1 MPTLEYDIPV
11 VGEAAVRKLIDVSQ
25 VPKPSTSVV
34 ELLERLLEK
43 ARAGE
48 IRAVAAAWEYPNG
61 AMGHEAAFSEWA
73 NRYTMIGKLQV
84 MATHITLNE
93 CLEWKP
99 G

>member
-1 MPTLEYDIPV
+1 M
-11 VGEAAVRKLIDVSQ
+11 AAPKLTDVSQ
-25 VPKPSTSVV
+25 VPATSASVV

-43 ARAGE
+43 AKAGE

-61 AMGHEAAFSEWA
+61 GMGHEAAFSEWA
-73 NRYTMIGKLQV
+73 NRFTMIGKLQV